1 MCLSMF
7 SGVSLAKAYSPLTA
21 RELSSGEHAQRQA
34 EAAHAERKAEKE
46 PKAEEERKAKED
58 AEAEDEGSTPSA
70 TVDGKVVVC
79 AVPSIDMTCAQ
90 CVENVAIVHQ
100 RFASTRHSASP
111 RRETRN
117 ERSRRFQHVHPPFAS
132 TRHFASPLR
141 FSPFLTQVYSPPPA
155 LGAPLLTQDED
166 AGDTGR
172 DREMPSSSGSLPYGS
187 DPYRYRPQDPPP
199 QPLPQGPPPSET
211 PGEEQPGADDETPM

>member
-7 SGVSLAKAYSPLTA
+7 SGVSVAKAYSPLTA
-21 RELSSGEHAQRQA
+21 RELSSGQRQA
-34 EAAHAERKAEKE
+34 EGTPEGLPEAKAEEE

-70 TVDGKVVVC
+70 TVNGKVVVC

-90 CVENVAIVHQ
+90 CVENVAIVHP

-117 ERSRRFQHVHPPFAS
+117 ERSR
-132 TRHFASPLR
+132 R

>member
-7 SGVSLAKAYSPLTA
+7 SGVKAYSPLTA

-34 EAAHAERKAEKE
+34 AHAEE
-46 PKAEEERKAKED
+46 PKAEEELKAKED

-79 AVPSIDMTCAQ
+79 AVPSIGMTCAQ
-90 CVENVAIVHQ
+90 CVENVAIVH
-100 RFASTRHSASP
+100 
-111 RRETRN
+111 
-117 ERSRRFQHVHPPFAS
+117 
-132 TRHFASPLR
+132 
-141 FSPFLTQVYSPPPA
+141 PFLTQVCSPPPA

-172 DREMPSSSGSLPYGS
+172 DPEMPSSSGSLPYGS

>member
-34 EAAHAERKAEKE
+34 AHAEE
-46 PKAEEERKAKED
+46 PKAEEELKAKED

-90 CVENVAIVHQ
+90 CVENVAIVH
-100 RFASTRHSASP
+100 
-111 RRETRN
+111 
-117 ERSRRFQHVHPPFAS
+117 
-132 TRHFASPLR
+132 
-141 FSPFLTQVYSPPPA
+141 PFLTQVYSPPPA

-172 DREMPSSSGSLPYGS
+172 DPEMPSSSGSLPYGS

>member
-1 MCLSMF
+1 MQSLPFCACCYRKCVTCLSC
-7 SGVSLAKAYSPLTA
+7 VLLQA
-21 RELSSGEHAQRQA
+21 LSFAVTGIRGNTIAVTSAVTTSKWA
-34 EAAHAERKAEKE
+34 E
-46 PKAEEERKAKED
+46 AKED

-90 CVENVAIVHQ
+90 CVENVAIVH
-100 RFASTRHSASP
+100 
-111 RRETRN
+111 
-117 ERSRRFQHVHPPFAS
+117 
-132 TRHFASPLR
+132 
-141 FSPFLTQVYSPPPA
+141 PFLTQVYSPPPA

-172 DREMPSSSGSLPYGS
+172 DPEMPSSSGSLPYGS

>member
-1 MCLSMF
+1 MVTRTLQSHC
-7 SGVSLAKAYSPLTA
+7 VSLYVFRCLLGKGLLTPDGEGVEQRGARPL
-21 RELSSGEHAQRQA
+21 QRQ
-34 EAAHAERKAEKE
+34 AAHAERKAEEE
-46 PKAEEERKAKED
+46 PKAEEELKAKED

-90 CVENVAIVHQ
+90 CVENVAIVH
-100 RFASTRHSASP
+100 P
-111 RRETRN
+111 R
-117 ERSRRFQHVHPPFAS
+117 FAS

-141 FSPFLTQVYSPPPA
+141 FSPFLTRVYSPPPA
-155 LGAPLLTQDED
+155 LGAPLLTQNED

-172 DREMPSSSGSLPYGS
+172 DPEMPSSSGSLPYGS

>member
-34 EAAHAERKAEKE
+34 VAAHAERKAEEE

-90 CVENVAIVHQ
+90 CVENVAIVHP

-111 RRETRN
+111 R
-117 ERSRRFQHVHPPFAS
+117 
-132 TRHFASPLR
+132 
-141 FSPFLTQVYSPPPA
+141 PFLTQVYSPPPA

-172 DREMPSSSGSLPYGS
+172 DPEMPSSSGSLPYGS

>member
-34 EAAHAERKAEKE
+34 AHAEE
-46 PKAEEERKAKED
+46 PNAEEEVKAKED

-90 CVENVAIVHQ
+90 CVENVAIVH
-100 RFASTRHSASP
+100 
-111 RRETRN
+111 
-117 ERSRRFQHVHPPFAS
+117 
-132 TRHFASPLR
+132 
-141 FSPFLTQVYSPPPA
+141 PFLTQVYSPPPA

-172 DREMPSSSGSLPYGS
+172 DPEMPSSSGSLPYGS
-187 DPYRYRPQDPPP
+187 DPDRYRPQDPP

>member
-34 EAAHAERKAEKE
+34 EEPSGLPE

-79 AVPSIDMTCAQ
+79 AVPSMDMTCAQ
-90 CVENVAIVHQ
+90 CVENVAIVHP
-100 RFASTRHSASP
+100 RFASTRHS
-111 RRETRN
+111 
-117 ERSRRFQHVHPPFAS
+117 
-132 TRHFASPLR
+132 ASPLR

-166 AGDTGR
+166 AGDIGR
-172 DREMPSSSGSLPYGS
+172 DREIPSSSGSLPYGS